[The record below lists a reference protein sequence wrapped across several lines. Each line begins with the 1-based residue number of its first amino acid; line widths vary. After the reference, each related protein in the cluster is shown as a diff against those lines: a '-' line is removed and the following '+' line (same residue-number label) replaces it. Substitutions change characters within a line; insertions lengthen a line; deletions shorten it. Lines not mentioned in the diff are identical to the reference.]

1 MFWYL
6 IVMNASIKKNR
17 FTLRL
22 RACSKVSRAGQGAST
37 FFDFSREKKCIRD
50 ELIVQTFHMCF
61 TDANRKTK
69 RISVL
74 SVVISDSA
82 YKILRLQ
89 YQGP

>member
-1 MFWYL
+1 ML
-6 IVMNASIKKNR
+6 VA
-17 FTLRL
+17 
-22 RACSKVSRAGQGAST
+22 
-37 FFDFSREKKCIRD
+37 REKKCNRD
-50 ELIVQTFHMCF
+50 EMIVETLRRCF
-61 TDANRKTK
+61 THENRKTK